1 MKKLRIFA
9 VNGVQETLS
18 REIDLLQSAGHDV
31 SHARSGPEALERTI
45 SEKPDCILIDLM
57 LPDMDGLG
65 LCRQIKHH
73 PACKDVKVVFVSS
86 KPYALDRKR
95 AFAMG
100 ADGYIM
106 RPLTP
111 ETFIGELKRALED
124 KIELNFWGVR
134 GTLPVPGP
142 DSLKYGGN
150 TSCVSLEFARGQFF
164 VFDAGTGIKQLAD
177 HLSHSTRHSL
187 DGKIFISHPHWDH
200 INALPFFSPL
210 YTQGNEFEILGA
222 SHGDVT
228 VRELISGQMDGIYF
242 PINLNQFAARVYFRN
257 LAEQT
262 IEFGDIRVSTM
273 LLNHPG
279 ACLGYRVDY
288 RGRSVCYLT
297 DNELYPKNSDHYNQ
311 PYRKKLIEFIRG
323 TDALITD
330 TTYTDKEYETHMHWG
345 HSCVSEVVDVAHQAE
360 VKNLYLFHH
369 DPSQNDDA
377 IDRKAE
383 SAQRLLK
390 ELGSSTRCLAP
401 AERTT
406 VLL

>member
-1 MKKLRIFA
+1 MKNLRIFA
-9 VNGVQETLS
+9 VNGVQETLA
-18 REIDLLQSAGHDV
+18 REIDLLQSAGHNV

-45 SEKPDCILIDLM
+45 SEKPDCVLIDLM

-65 LCRQIKHH
+65 LCKRIKTH
-73 PACKDVKVVFVSS
+73 PACQDVKVVFVSS

-95 AFAMG
+95 AFEMG

-111 ETFIGELKRALED
+111 ESFIGELKRALED
-124 KIELNFWGVR
+124 KIEMNFWGVR

-150 TSCVSLEFARGQFF
+150 TSCVSLEFAKGQFF
-164 VFDAGTGIKQLAD
+164 VFDAGTGIKQLSD
-177 HLSHSTRHSL
+177 QLSQNNRSGL
-187 DGKIFISHPHWDH
+187 DAKIFISHPHWDH
-200 INALPFFSPL
+200 INALPFFQPL

-257 LAEQT
+257 LTEQT
-262 IEFGDIRVSTM
+262 LEFGDIQVRTM

-288 RGRSVCYLT
+288 KDRSICYVT
-297 DNELYPKNSDHYNQ
+297 DNELYPEGSTHYNKL
-311 PYRKKLIEFIRG
+311 YRDKLVEFIRE
-323 TDALITD
+323 TDALIID

-345 HSCVSEVVDVAHQAE
+345 HSCVSEVVDIAHKAQ

-369 DPSQNDDA
+369 DPSQNDNA
-377 IDRKAE
+377 IDQKAE

-390 ELGSSTRCLAP
+390 ELGSSTRCMAP